1 MLNLF
6 LFDENGNEIKN
17 EEEIDALT
25 ALEKYRR
32 SIFEREDVELA
43 KPWRSNLSDF
53 ATIFKGLGSI
63 KQLRFSKCVGL
74 QWQHLSK

>member
-32 SIFEREDVELA
+32 SIFEREDVALELA

-53 ATIFKGLGSI
+53 ATIFKGLG
-63 KQLRFSKCVGL
+63 V
-74 QWQHLSK
+74 